1 MSFGHNGIFMET
13 HFSPARE
20 DVERYLRLRAATDR
34 LGVAIMRQVPKNAH
48 LEIAEALGLL
58 EDGVVVLESR
68 EISKIM
74 ADCCLHDWYYA
85 DGKTVVQ
92 HYAETHPAR
101 PGTDEHYVLNALLHA
116 QYRVL
121 KVGSLVP
128 GAGAH
133 CEDLMNDEGLFV
145 MDIGMSRNPEAGFVL
160 ATRTIPL
167 GEYWM
172 TGGTA
177 LPITKPEVIRNAQH
191 QFRERARP
199 DALLL
204 PADFSLAIVRACL
217 DAGAADQ
224 VLFQLPKPGGREP
237 RHITRRNWQRL

>member
-1 MSFGHNGIFMET
+1 MET
-13 HFSPARE
+13 HFSPTRE

-34 LGVAIMRQVPKNAH
+34 LGVDIMRQVPKIAH
-48 LEIAEALGLL
+48 LEIGEALGLL

-74 ADCCLHDWYYA
+74 ADCCLHDWYDA
-85 DGKTVVQ
+85 DGKSIVQ
-92 HYAETHPAR
+92 RYAETHPAQ

-121 KVGSLVP
+121 KVRSLVP

-133 CEDLMNDEGLFV
+133 CEDFLNDEDLFV
-145 MDIGMSRNPEAGFVL
+145 MDIGMSRNPVAGFVL

-167 GEYWM
+167 GECWM

-177 LPITKPEVIRNAQH
+177 LPITNPEIIKNAQR
-191 QFRERARP
+191 QFRERAGP
-199 DALLL
+199 EALLH
-204 PADFSLAIVRACL
+204 PADFSLAMVRACL

-224 VLFQLPKPGGREP
+224 VLFQLPKPGRREP
-237 RHITRRNWQRL
+237 RHIARRSRHRR